1 MSKKESEPL
10 DKTKEPKES
19 KKKSVMIYLLI
30 FYELDKKELK
40 NDKITFN
47 DENSNDIFSEK
58 TEKETKNS
66 YKVVIEHNLKSPRK
80 KKKYE
85 INFAIE
91 KNNYI
96 IIFEYNGNHFIY
108 DLELNITKTFLNIK
122 TKINQNNNN
131 TEKFNIFHESL
142 KNLNKEN
149 LYTQLYEDT
158 INIYAQF
165 PKFDFLINI
174 FLKIYKNKEFCPK
187 LLEEFKKFNDKIT
200 NSIKDKNY
208 NNINYEQY
216 LNDYNKDFEDIVD
229 NSEKIV
235 SSYGYNPTYFYGLI
249 LCYLKHYN
257 KEYFEKLLNKL
268 SQNSKSVVFEI
279 LQIYNHIFKNNIN
292 LENDLLIEMVG
303 YSAEQNKENFELFND
318 KGLFYLNNVN
328 IFMKAMNA
336 NKEKII
342 LIKDFKPILINN
354 FENYKNIDIKSFQED
369 FNNIMIFSESQKKL
383 LVAFF
388 NVFWENLGKLY
399 ENSTQEN
406 IVICKSLRENFLMY
420 YKIVKENC
428 NKSQI
433 KKEAK
438 EFFEK
443 DIFAFILD
451 KSIKNFI
458 NDNKNIQNL
467 EIVNLVMV
475 YDPYYFNNEKNFSS
489 KRNPQIFER
498 LNFDNMDEDFI
509 KIYKEYKF
517 EDVFKE
523 KL

>member
-66 YKVVIEHNLKSPRK
+66 YKVVIEHNLKSPKK

-279 LQIYNHIFKNNIN
+279 
-292 LENDLLIEMVG
+292 
-303 YSAEQNKENFELFND
+303 
-318 KGLFYLNNVN
+318 
-328 IFMKAMNA
+328 
-336 NKEKII
+336 
-342 LIKDFKPILINN
+342 
-354 FENYKNIDIKSFQED
+354 
-369 FNNIMIFSESQKKL
+369 
-383 LVAFF
+383 
-388 NVFWENLGKLY
+388 
-399 ENSTQEN
+399 
-406 IVICKSLRENFLMY
+406 
-420 YKIVKENC
+420 
-428 NKSQI
+428 
-433 KKEAK
+433 
-438 EFFEK
+438 
-443 DIFAFILD
+443 
-451 KSIKNFI
+451 
-458 NDNKNIQNL
+458 
-467 EIVNLVMV
+467 
-475 YDPYYFNNEKNFSS
+475 
-489 KRNPQIFER
+489 
-498 LNFDNMDEDFI
+498 
-509 KIYKEYKF
+509 
-517 EDVFKE
+517 
-523 KL
+523 